1 MHLLLASSSPR
12 RKELLEAAG
21 FTFDIVAAV
30 VDEARHRGESP
41 AAYVERLA
49 CEKARAGAA
58 GRPEAVVIGADTAVV
73 LEDEVLGKPVDA
85 DDAERML
92 RRLGGRTHDV
102 LTGVAVAHRGEVHSR
117 VERTTVWMLPWSE
130 PDLARAVASGEPFDK
145 AGAYAIQGYAARF
158 IPRIEGSYSNVVGL
172 PVEAVVR
179 LLARVT

>member
-1 MHLLLASSSPR
+1 MQLLLASSSPR

-41 AAYVERLA
+41 SAYVERLA

-58 GRPEAVVIGADTAVV
+58 GRPTAVVIGADTAVV
-73 LEDEVLGKPVDA
+73 LEDEVLGKPADA

-102 LTGVAVAHRGEVHSR
+102 LTGVAVAHQGELHSL
-117 VERTTVWMLPWSE
+117 VERTTVWMRAWAE
-130 PDLARAVASGEPFDK
+130 PDLARAIASGEPFDK
-145 AGAYAIQGYAARF
+145 AGAYAIQGYAARL

-172 PVEAVVR
+172 PVEAVAR